1 MIRVEDP
8 AGAQWIRSRE
18 WFGLPGWL
26 KRKPSLEDGI
36 DSLQA
41 MPDLGGLVDDLS
53 SAILAVVLLIAA
65 LVVLTVFW
73 IFFLPLVFL
82 GAGILAA
89 ILALGARILSLSA
102 WTIHA
107 TGPGGTLNW
116 RVRGVLHSRR
126 VMHEV
131 ASRLQRGEEP
141 LVRGIAGTF
150 E

>member
-1 MIRVEDP
+1 VIRVEDP
-8 AGAQWIRSRE
+8 AGAQWIVSRE
-18 WFGLPGWL
+18 WFGLPGWS
-26 KRKPSLEDGI
+26 KRRPSLEDGI

-102 WTIHA
+102 WMIHA
-107 TGPGGTLNW
+107 TGPEGTLSW
-116 RVRGVLHSRR
+116 RVRGVLQSRR

-131 ASRLQRGEEP
+131 ASRLRPG
-141 LVRGIAGTF
+141 
-150 E
+150 